1 MSQEIF
7 QALSNDTST
16 FSINISYYI
25 ISRVLTT
32 FLLYLIYAYF
42 KISHGFIL
50 FIVYLNLLQYEW
62 CLCVC

>member
-50 FIVYLNLLQYEW
+50 FIVY
-62 CLCVC
+62 